1 MPRMEN
7 WLPAWAGTGPKVCLG
22 HGFLGTGVLI
32 IIATLAFVV
41 ANKAYAA
48 RNNTGISDLCDR
60 AAIDAA
66 RSSGVPLNVLRSI
79 SRAES
84 GRSSGGGLQPW
95 PWTVN
100 MEGTGRWF
108 ESLDEARSYVFLHF
122 KNGARSFDVG
132 CFQINYKWH
141 GEAFRS
147 IDDMLDP
154 LLNARYAAEYLSELY
169 QEFGNWT
176 DAVGAYH
183 SRTPELAE
191 RYTAR
196 FEQIKV
202 GLSEYAGQSPPTA
215 NSRWLGFGAVG
226 REAVLTAGSRSL
238 VVGGAS
244 SLGSLVPIAQQS
256 GAGSRPFVILK

>member
-1 MPRMEN
+1 MPRLEN
-7 WLPAWAGTGPKVCLG
+7 WIRPTAGGRSRVSLG
-22 HGFLGTGVLI
+22 HRPFRVGALAL
-32 IIATLAFVV
+32 IATMAFAM
-41 ANKAYAA
+41 ANKAHAA
-48 RNNTGISDLCDR
+48 RDDSGTSDLCDR
-60 AAIDAA
+60 AASEAA
-66 RSSGVPLNVLRSI
+66 RSNGVPLNVLRAI
-79 SRAES
+79 SRTES
-84 GRSSGGGLQPW
+84 GRSTGSGLQPW

-108 ESLDEARSYVFLHF
+108 ESLDDARSYVFQHF

-147 IDDMLDP
+147 IDDMFDP

-202 GLSEYAGQSPPTA
+202 GLSEYAGQSFPAA
-215 NSRWLGFGAVG
+215 NSRWLGFGSVG
-226 REAVLTAGSRSL
+226 RESALVTQSRSL
-238 VVGGAS
+238 VVGEAS
-244 SLGSLVPIAQQS
+244 SLGSLVPITQQS
-256 GAGSRPFVILK
+256 GAGPRPFVILK